1 MEIPLVDLKLQ
12 YRNLKKKIDK
22 ILLKVAASGYYIKG
36 PNLFEFEQKFA
47 KFIGTK
53 YCVGVASG
61 TDALK
66 LSLTALDIRE
76 GDEVILPANTF
87 IATAYAVLATNAKP
101 IFVDADKNSLSIDPN
116 LIERAITKRTK
127 AIIPV
132 HLFGFP
138 AAMNKINKIAKKH
151 NLYVIEDSAQAHGSF
166 FGKKKAGN
174 LGTIS
179 AFSFYPAKNLGA
191 FGDAGAI
198 TTNSRKMYKRIIR
211 LREYGGS
218 KYYYSEI
225 GTNSR
230 LDEIQAALLSVK
242 LNYLNRWNVKR
253 RKIADYYIRSLRKWA
268 PQVTPVIPNKN
279 TTPVYHLFVAKCPKR
294 NALAS
299 YLESLGIQTG
309 LHYPV
314 PLHLQKS
321 LTFLGYKKGDFPVIE
336 NATNEIL
343 SLPMF
348 PELTKLN
355 QDKIVN
361 SIRKFYQKA
370 HEEN

>member
-1 MEIPLVDLKLQ
+1 MKIPLVDLKAQ
-12 YRNLKKKIDK
+12 YRNLHKDIDK
-22 ILLKVAASGYYIKG
+22 TLLKVAASGYYIKG
-36 PNLFEFEQKFA
+36 PNLSKFEQKFA
-47 KFIGTK
+47 KFIGTR

-66 LSLTALDIRE
+66 LSLTTLDIHQ

-87 IATAYAVLATNAKP
+87 IATPYAVLATGARP
-101 IFVDADKNSLSIDPN
+101 ILVDADKNSLSIDPD

-138 AAMNKINKIAKKH
+138 AAMGKINTIAKKH
-151 NLYVIEDSAQAHGSF
+151 NLFVVEDSAQAHGAL
-166 FGKKKAGN
+166 FGKKKVGN

-179 AFSFYPAKNLGA
+179 AFSFYPAKNLGGY
-191 FGDAGAI
+191 GDGGAI
-198 TTNSRKMYKRIIR
+198 TTNSKKIYERTVR

-230 LDEIQAALLSVK
+230 LDEIQAAILLVK
-242 LNYLNRWNVKR
+242 LHYLDRWNTKR
-253 RKIADYYIRSLRKWA
+253 RKIADYYTKSLIKEA
-268 PQVTPVIPNKN
+268 PQVVPVVPNKD
-279 TTPVYHLFVAKCPKR
+279 TTPVYHLFVVKCPKR
-294 NALAS
+294 NSLAS

-321 LTFLGYKKGDFPVIE
+321 LAFLGYKKGDFPIVE

-348 PELTKLN
+348 PELTKSN

-361 SIRKFYQKA
+361 SIRKFYK
-370 HEEN
+370 EKTR